1 MYDSK
6 GKLNHDRL
14 VADIYSYL
22 SDKVEFKSTG
32 QYKTYDFSSATE
44 AAQKLLGQNFSSE
57 GEAIVALLD
66 HGYNADGKTAD
77 GRIVY
82 KKFEKSNQVVFG
94 TPSEVAYQLTGEK
107 VEISSAAELKMYLDS
122 KGVGGNFSLNSDNS
136 SKFFGWEE
144 DGFGK
149 WMNRYFEDRG
159 INLTAN
165 GFEIKHNGSY
175 DQLVSNVDL
184 MTQNGYS
191 VNVSTRATEKISM
204 TNGTRLGWTTLGG
217 PGQTAGHAMT
227 FRGFDTDGNI
237 IVSSWGELYTI
248 PKMYFD
254 KLDFTAVKVE

>member
-1 MYDSK
+1 
-6 GKLNHDRL
+6 
-14 VADIYSYL
+14 
-22 SDKVEFKSTG
+22 
-32 QYKTYDFSSATE
+32 
-44 AAQKLLGQNFSSE
+44 
-57 GEAIVALLD
+57 
-66 HGYNADGKTAD
+66 
-77 GRIVY
+77 
-82 KKFEKSNQVVFG
+82 
-94 TPSEVAYQLTGEK
+94 
-107 VEISSAAELKMYLDS
+107 
-122 KGVGGNFSLNSDNS
+122 
-136 SKFFGWEE
+136 
-144 DGFGK
+144 
-149 WMNRYFEDRG
+149 MNRYFEDRG

>member
-1 MYDSK
+1 MEKRS
-6 GKLNHDRL
+6 
-14 VADIYSYL
+14 VAFMTL
-22 SDKVEFKSTG
+22 GCKVN
-32 QYKTYDFSSATE
+32 QYETSAMENDF
-44 AAQKLLGQNFSSE
+44 
-57 GEAIVALLD
+57 
-66 HGYNADGKTAD
+66 
-77 GRIVY
+77 
-82 KKFEKSNQVVFG
+82 
-94 TPSEVAYQLTGEK
+94 
-107 VEISSAAELKMYLDS
+107 
-122 KGVGGNFSLNSDNS
+122 
-136 SKFFGWEE
+136 
-144 DGFGK
+144 
-149 WMNRYFEDRG
+149 
-159 INLTAN
+159 INN